1 MPFSLTTPLTPMPFA
16 LTSSAFADG
25 QTIPRRHT
33 CDGENVSP
41 PLSWGGA
48 PAGTLSFALL
58 MDDPDAPRGTFTH
71 WLVYDIPRDATR
83 FPEGLPHGQA
93 GRMLANDF
101 GRAAYGGPCP
111 PQGHGPHRYR
121 FTLYALDMP
130 VIRVRGGER
139 AGFDAAVRSHILD
152 SITLTGI
159 YERQ

>member
-1 MPFSLTTPLTPMPFA
+1 MHIASNGGMDFTL
-16 LTSSAFADG
+16 SSPAFADG
-25 QTIPRRHT
+25 AGIPVRHT
-33 CDGENVSP
+33 CDGQDLSP
-41 PLSWGGA
+41 RLTWS
-48 PAGTLSFALL
+48 GTPRGTRSLALI

-71 WLVYDIPRDATR
+71 WLVYDIPRDAAR

-101 GRAAYGGPCP
+101 GRANYGGPCP
-111 PQGHGPHRYR
+111 PPGHGPHRYR

-159 YERQ
+159 YERK